1 MDARETFGAN
11 VKRERIRLKLSQEG
25 LGHACD
31 LNMTE
36 VSRLEKAKRDPR
48 LTTIVKLAGGLGV
61 TPSSL
66 LDGIP

>member
-1 MDARETFGAN
+1 
-11 VKRERIRLKLSQEG
+11 
-25 LGHACD
+25 
-31 LNMTE
+31 MTE